1 LQDSGLP
8 ARISH
13 RLGKNFP
20 FGLAKYPGSRPKI
33 PGSISQGIS
42 PKFTGN
48 MGSFW
53 KPQTVD
59 NVPITKIP
67 GFFPDKREFGSR
79 DWFEYDCTL

>member
-48 MGSFW
+48 MGSFGRV
-53 KPQTVD
+53 QTVD
-59 NVPITKIP
+59 NRADYQNSR
-67 GFFPDKREFGSR
+67 FFP
-79 DWFEYDCTL
+79 